1 MLELRNIT
9 KDYPVGDGVVR
20 ALKGIDLKF
29 RDTEFVSVLGQSGCG
44 KTTLLNIIGG
54 LDRYTSGDL
63 LIDGV
68 STKVYK
74 DVDWD
79 AYRNL
84 RIGFVFQSYNLISH
98 MTILDNVAMALTLS
112 GVSRAERN
120 RRAREALAKVGLSEQ
135 IKKLPNQLSGGQMQR
150 VSIAR
155 ALINDPEI
163 ILADEP
169 TGALDSATSIQVM
182 DLLKEISKT
191 RLIIMV
197 THNSELADA
206 YSTRIVRLK
215 DGEVIGDSD
224 PFTPE
229 ENTEAQSKEIASA
242 APDKQLTVKEK
253 KKRLKRTSMSFLTAI
268 KLSFRNLMT
277 KKGRTIMTAIA
288 GSIGIIGVSLVLAI
302 SNGFTSYVTDLQ
314 TTVLSG
320 YPIQIA
326 SSAIDTNAAMSVIA
340 GMTAN
345 AGDKQYPDD
354 DFVYGFDSSD
364 MMEDIIIDNS
374 FDQDYIDYVNEVK
387 DKGWASSISYGYA
400 METTV
405 VGPTID
411 ADGNTVYQQVNV
423 KKGMLDGILG
433 GNLGGQKTPS
443 IGWYQMVGGK
453 EFILSQYDMIAGT
466 KFPSSANEVV
476 LVVDTYNSV
485 SVEVLMGLGF
495 DPDECDQVS
504 FDDIIGR
511 KLTVV
516 DNNALYKKLDTPN
529 GKKQFNKQSGSDFY
543 RKCCEEGGDGTT
555 QLEVV
560 AVLRLKPD
568 VMLGLLYQGI
578 NYTPELTE
586 YLLDVNGASPV
597 VAAQAADTEYNVVTG
612 GRIALSGSTHKEI
625 MQQLGGD
632 RTPDSMN
639 IYPLDFENKEYIL
652 DYLDAWNDTHTGGE
666 VQYTDMSATATDM
679 MNEIIRI
686 ISIVLVCFAAISL
699 VVSSVMIGI
708 ITYVSVVERTKEIGI
723 LRSLGARKRDI
734 YNVFNAESFIVGLFA
749 GVIGILVTYILQ
761 PIVNVI
767 IQNLANMGSLTL
779 CVFNPLHA
787 LLMIVISFCLT
798 VIAGLVPSSVA
809 AKRDPVVAL
818 RSE

>member
-197 THNSELADA
+197 THNSELADR

-253 KKRLKRTSMSFLTAI
+253 KKKLKRTSMSFLTAI

-326 SSAIDTNAAMSVIA
+326 SSAIDTNAAMSIIS
-340 GMTAN
+340 GMTGD

-374 FDQDYIDYVNEVK
+374 FGQDYIDYVNEVK

-423 KKGMLDGILG
+423 ERNMLDGILG
-433 GNLGGQKTPS
+433 GSLGGQKTPS

-466 KFPSSANEVV
+466 KFPSSVNEVV

-516 DNNALYKKLDTPN
+516 DNNKLYKKVADSGN
-529 GKKQFNKQSGSDFY
+529 KMYDKQSGSDFY
-543 RKCCEEGGDGTT
+543 RQCCEEGGDGTT

-586 YLLDVNGASPV
+586 HLLNVNGASQI
-597 VAAQAADTEYNVVTG
+597 VADQAANTEYNIVTG
-612 GRIALSGSTHKEI
+612 SRIILSGSTHKEI

-639 IYPLDFENKEYIL
+639 IYPVDFENKEYIL
-652 DYLDAWNDTHTGGE
+652 DHLDAWNNKHIGNE

-749 GVIGILVTYILQ
+749 GVIGIIVTYILQ